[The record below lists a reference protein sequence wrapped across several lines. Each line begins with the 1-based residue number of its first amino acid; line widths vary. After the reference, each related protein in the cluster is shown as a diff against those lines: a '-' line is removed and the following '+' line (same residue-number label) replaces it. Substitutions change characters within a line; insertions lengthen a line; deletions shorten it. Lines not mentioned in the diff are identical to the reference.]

1 MTRAVRS
8 QRGIAI
14 VAALWA
20 AAIFAVIVLSVM
32 QIVRAN
38 ASIGR
43 GREGVAQLSA
53 VADAAVNIASLSM
66 LGPPATQPPV
76 NGVPFAVPFAGH
88 VVRVSVV
95 DEAGKID
102 LNMASTATL
111 NRLLL
116 SAGLDNG
123 AATQLAA
130 TINACRGTG
139 SASDETARPGHSALF
154 QSVEEL
160 QSVPGMTQDLY
171 RRIAPLLTVY
181 SQSTGIDPASSTLA
195 VLNVFRATDASAE
208 AAWRRLEEQRTG
220 SRAPEPSP
228 GVAIGHA
235 FTITASVEDATST
248 RVVRVAIIRLTG
260 IAKAP
265 LLIYRWT

>member
-1 MTRAVRS
+1 MVRAARS

-43 GREGVAQLSA
+43 GREDVAQLSA
-53 VADAAVNIASLSM
+53 VADAAVNITILSM

-76 NGVPFAVPFAGH
+76 DGVPFTVPFAGH
-88 VVRVSVV
+88 VVRVSVL

-102 LNMASTATL
+102 LNMASIATL
-111 NRLLL
+111 NQLLL
-116 SAGLDNG
+116 NAGMDAG

-130 TINACRGTG
+130 TINAWRGTG
-139 SASDETARPGHSALF
+139 SGNNQTAQAGHSALF

-160 QSVPGMTQDLY
+160 QVVPGVTPDLY
-171 RRIAPLLTVY
+171 RRIAALVTVY
-181 SQSTGIDPASSTLA
+181 SQSSGIDPAVSTLA
-195 VLNVFRATDASAE
+195 VLSVYRTTDATAD
-208 AAWRRLEEQRTG
+208 AAWRRLEEERAGVRT
-220 SRAPEPSP
+220 REPSP

-235 FTITASVEDATST
+235 FTITASVEDPTST
-248 RVVRVAIIRLTG
+248 RVVRVAIVRLTG
-260 IAKAP
+260 VAKAP